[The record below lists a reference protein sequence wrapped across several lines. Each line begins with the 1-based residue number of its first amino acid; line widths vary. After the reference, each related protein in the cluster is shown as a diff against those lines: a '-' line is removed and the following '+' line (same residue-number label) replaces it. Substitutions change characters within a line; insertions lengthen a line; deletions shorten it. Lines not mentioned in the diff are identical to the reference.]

1 MFSSTSRYA
10 GVADATYQDASGRQ
24 FTYKLLRLTPAG
36 PTLLVHTV
44 VQQDRLDLLAAK
56 YYTDPEQF
64 WRICDAN
71 SAMRPDDLQQVGLQL
86 KIALVQ
92 R

>member
-1 MFSSTSRYA
+1 MFSATSRYA
-10 GVADATYQDASGRQ
+10 GVADATYTDASGRQ
-24 FTYKLLRLTPAG
+24 FAYKVLRLTPDSDA
-36 PTLLVHTV
+36 LLVHTV
-44 VQQDRLDLLAAK
+44 VQQDRLDLLAAT

-71 SAMRPDDLQQVGLQL
+71 FAMRPEDLEQVGTVLQ
-86 KIALVQ
+86 IPPVQ

>member
-1 MFSSTSRYA
+1 MFSITSRYA
-10 GVADATYQDASGRQ
+10 NIADATYQDASGRK
-24 FTYKLLRLTPAG
+24 FSYKLLRLIPAA
-36 PTLLVHTV
+36 PTLLVHTF

-56 YYTDPEQF
+56 FYTDPEQF

-71 SAMRPDDLQQVGLQL
+71 FAMRPDDLQHVGLVL
-86 KIALVQ
+86 EIPLVQ

>member
-1 MFSSTSRYA
+1 MFNSTSRYA
-10 GVADATYQDASGRQ
+10 NVSDVIYQDANGRQ
-24 FTYKLLRLTPAG
+24 FAYKLLRLIPTAPA
-36 PTLLVHTV
+36 LLLHTV
-44 VQQDRLDLLAAK
+44 VQEDRLDLLANT

-71 SAMRPDDLQQVGLQL
+71 TAMRPDDLMEIGNDLQ
-86 KIALVQ
+86 IPLVQ

>member
-1 MFSSTSRYA
+1 MFSITSRYTS
-10 GVADATYQDASGRQ
+10 VADANYQDSSGRK
-24 FTYKLLRLTPAG
+24 FSYKLLRLIPAA
-36 PTLLVHTV
+36 PTLLVHTF

-56 YYTDPEQF
+56 FYTDPEQF

-71 SAMRPDDLQQVGLQL
+71 FAMRPDDLEQIGRQLQ
-86 KIALVQ
+86 IPLVQ

>member
-10 GVADATYQDASGRQ
+10 NVADATYKDANGRQ
-24 FTYKLLRLTPAG
+24 FFYKLLRLTPAA

-44 VQQDRLDLLAAK
+44 VQEDRLDLLAATF
-56 YYTDPEQF
+56 YTDPEQF

-71 SAMRPDDLQQVGLQL
+71 LAMRPDDLLQVGLILQ
-86 KIALVQ
+86 IPVVQ

>member
-10 GVADATYQDASGRQ
+10 SVGDAVYVDKDGRRIT
-24 FTYKLLRLTPAG
+24 FKVLRLIPTA
-36 PTLLVHTV
+36 PTLLVHQV
-44 VQQDRLDLLAAK
+44 VQGDRLDLLASNF
-56 YYTDPEQF
+56 YSDPEQF

-71 SAMRPDDLQQVGLQL
+71 EAMRPEELLEIEKQL
-86 KIALVQ
+86 RIALVQ

>member
-10 GVADATYQDASGRQ
+10 NIADAIYQDPRGRQ
-24 FTYKLLRLTPAG
+24 FPFKVLRLIPAA
-36 PTLLVHTV
+36 PTLLLHTV
-44 VQQDRLDLLAAK
+44 VQEDRLDLLSATF
-56 YYTDPEQF
+56 YTDPEQF

-71 SAMRPDDLQQVGLQL
+71 FAMRPDDLLQIGLRL
-86 KIALVQ
+86 RIPVVQ

>member
-10 GVADATYQDASGRQ
+10 NVGDATYQDAGGRQ
-24 FTYKLLRLTPAG
+24 FTYKLLRLIPTA
-36 PTLLVHTV
+36 PTLLAHTV
-44 VQQDRLDLLAAK
+44 VQEDRLDLLAAK
-56 YYTDPEQF
+56 FYTDPEQF

-71 SAMRPDDLQQVGLQL
+71 LAMRPDNLHEVGLRL
-86 KIALVQ
+86 LIPVVQ

>member
-1 MFSSTSRYA
+1 MFSATSRYA
-10 GVADATYQDASGRQ
+10 SVADATYQDASGRQ
-24 FTYKLLRLTPAG
+24 FLYKLLRLTPTA

-44 VQQDRLDLLAAK
+44 VQQDRLDLLAATF
-56 YYTDPEQF
+56 YSDPEQF

-71 SAMRPDDLQQVGLQL
+71 VAMRPDDLLQVGFQLQ
-86 KIALVQ
+86 IALVQ

>member
-10 GVADATYQDASGRQ
+10 SVADATYQDASGRQ
-24 FTYKLLRLTPAG
+24 FSYKLLRLVPTA

-44 VQQDRLDLLAAK
+44 VQEDRLDLLANTF
-56 YYTDPEQF
+56 YSDPEQF

-71 SAMRPDDLQQVGLQL
+71 GAMRPDDLLQVGFQLQ
-86 KIALVQ
+86 IALVQ